1 MVPFKF
7 HKCIYYKQEFFF
19 LNKIKLHS
27 LTLNFLVK

>member
-7 HKCIYYKQEFFF
+7 HKCIYYKEFFF
-19 LNKIKLHS
+19 LTKIKLHS